1 MYNSAHLQFTV
12 SQMDI
17 NSILVPERTVAR
29 LAAGS
34 KKRAIELASRHIV
47 SALPHLEAT
56 EVYRALIER
65 EKLGTTAIGEGAAI
79 PHCRL
84 RSCRTIIGGLFVC
97 EQGLDFSAWD
107 EIPVRIMFVLL
118 VPESEES
125 EHVHTLG
132 MLAKRLQSA
141 EYRQRLLDAPDNQA
155 LYEAA
160 IADIG
165 TAENADTGTAKN
177 ADTGAAKNADTGAAK
192 NADTGAAKN
201 AAIGTAKNAAEE
213 AAGVAN
219 VSLSAGEQ
227 N

>member
-47 SALPHLEAT
+47 SALHHLEAT

-65 EKLGTTAIGEGAAI
+65 EKLGTTAVGEGAAI

-160 IADIG
+160 IADISAITDIG
-165 TAENADTGTAKN
+165 TAENGTAKNADTGTAENGTAKN
-177 ADTGAAKNADTGAAK
+177 ADTGAAKNA
-192 NADTGAAKN
+192 
-201 AAIGTAKNAAEE
+201 AEN

-219 VSLSAGEQ
+219 IPLSAGEQ